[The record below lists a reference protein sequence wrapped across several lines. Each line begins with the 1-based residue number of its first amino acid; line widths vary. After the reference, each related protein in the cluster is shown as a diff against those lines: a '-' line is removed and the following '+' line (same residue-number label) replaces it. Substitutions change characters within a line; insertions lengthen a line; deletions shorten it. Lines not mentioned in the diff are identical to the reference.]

1 MSSSAELYQVGSSEK
16 IKALE
21 EELAKE
27 LQDLKNDIEENEMLG
42 KTPKVARLVFYYC
55 ISRYFCKGF
64 VFPKLNKL
72 LRTNNL

>member
-42 KTPKVARLVFYYC
+42 KTPKVARLVFNYR
-55 ISRYFCKGF
+55 INHYFRKCF
-64 VFPKLNKL
+64 VFLKLYEL
-72 LRTNNL
+72 L

>member
-42 KTPKVARLVFYYC
+42 KTPKVARYLVFNYC
-55 ISRYFCKGF
+55 ISHYFCKFF
-64 VFPKLNKL
+64 VFPKLNEL
-72 LRTNNL
+72 L